1 MQGNPYPS
9 TFQHLLLSYNSNIN
23 HARRLFENLRKLSF
37 GIVEI
42 LAKSASMKP
51 YSMTIFLLKIREES
65 LLKLRK

>member
-9 TFQHLLLSYNSNIN
+9 TFQHLLLSYNSNII

-42 LAKSASMKP
+42 LAKSASMES